1 MVIINAYQYPSPS
14 LKFSKTG
21 FQRDWKWLKASLF
34 VIFNGFCFNG
44 CFSCF
49 MAPPLAGWK
58 NNDVLSPSL
67 AVWQLYLQIVNNYQ
81 LLWELPI
88 WERPLSTVLLLWHL
102 CFMLRRP
109 PPRYNVSAIIRQYF
123 LPTLGA
129 SFMKSVVTG
138 LNSVALGVP
147 LGAVLWM
154 YCWGMR
160 ANIEILK
167 ICCKLNEYTKMAKM
181 LFIKSNV
188 NIELLGSGAN
198 RVVGLITTFGP
209 HLSWITFIY
218 RKYVSMLPSIT

>member
-44 CFSCF
+44 RFSCF

-123 LPTLGA
+123 FPTLGA

-138 LNSVALGVP
+138 LNSVALGVALGVP
-147 LGAVLWM
+147 LGAVL
-154 YCWGMR
+154 
-160 ANIEILK
+160 
-167 ICCKLNEYTKMAKM
+167 LNA
-181 LFIKSNV
+181 
-188 NIELLGSGAN
+188 LLGHAC
-198 RVVGLITTFGP
+198 
-209 HLSWITFIY
+209 
-218 RKYVSMLPSIT
+218 KYWNFEVMLQTEWVHKNGKNAIH

>member
-1 MVIINAYQYPSPS
+1 MLLLFHGSSTSWMKEQWCVKSKPSC
-14 LKFSKTG
+14 LTAILTNCE
-21 FQRDWKWLKASLF
+21 Q
-34 VIFNGFCFNG
+34 
-44 CFSCF
+44 
-49 MAPPLAGWK
+49 
-58 NNDVLSPSL
+58 
-67 AVWQLYLQIVNNYQ
+67 
-81 LLWELPI
+81 
-88 WERPLSTVLLLWHL
+88 LSTFVGVTHL
-102 CFMLRRP
+102 GTTSINSAFAMT
-109 PPRYNVSAIIRQYF
+109 SAIIRQYF

-167 ICCKLNEYTKMAKM
+167 ICYKLNEYTKMAKM